1 MTCRQLLIASGV
13 GILSLFTPKISE
25 KGIDFLVSEVEARPY
40 KTSDKLYEDALPA
53 DYVMPGAR
61 IIDRRKSYAKD
72 EELLFKYDDWT
83 DYYFV
88 REEIHEDIQTVFKNL
103 DDKCICVNTP
113 HILNR
118 AVIFDFKK
126 FHDYN
131 VLKKGRFMDVSLY
144 SKGFMVFRTA
154 DDNYALITPINTGV
168 IDTIKDMLEATVN
181 EGTIPD
187 E

>member
-1 MTCRQLLIASGV
+1 MNRRQLLIAGGI
-13 GILSLFTPKISE
+13 GILSLVTPKISE
-25 KGIDFLVSEVEARPY
+25 KGIDFLVSEAEAKPY
-40 KTSDKLYEDALPA
+40 KTIERLYEDALPA

-61 IIDRRKSYAKD
+61 MVDRRKSYAKD

-88 REEIHEDIQTVFKNL
+88 REDIHKDIQNVFKGL
-103 DDKCICVNTP
+103 DGKCICVNTP

-131 VLKKGRFMDVSLY
+131 TSKKGRFMDVSLY

-154 DDNYALITPINTGV
+154 DDNYALITPINSGV
-168 IDTIKDMLEATVN
+168 IDTIKDILEATVN
-181 EGTIPD
+181 DETIPD

>member
-1 MTCRQLLIASGV
+1 MNRRQLLIASGV
-13 GILSLFTPKISE
+13 GILSLFTPEISE
-25 KGIDFLVSEVEARPY
+25 KGIEFLVSDAEAKPY
-40 KTSDKLYEDALPA
+40 KTIDRLYEDALPA

-61 IIDRRKSYAKD
+61 MIDRRKSYTKD
-72 EELLFKYDDWT
+72 EELRFKYDDWT
-83 DYYFV
+83 DYYFI
-88 REEIHEDIQTVFKNL
+88 REEIHEDIQSVFKEL

-118 AVIFDFKK
+118 AIIFDFKK
-126 FHDYN
+126 FNDYN
-131 VLKKGRFMDVSLY
+131 ASKKGRFMDVSMY

-154 DDNYALITPINTGV
+154 DDNYALITPINSGV
-168 IDTIKDMLEATVN
+168 IDTIKDMMEATVN